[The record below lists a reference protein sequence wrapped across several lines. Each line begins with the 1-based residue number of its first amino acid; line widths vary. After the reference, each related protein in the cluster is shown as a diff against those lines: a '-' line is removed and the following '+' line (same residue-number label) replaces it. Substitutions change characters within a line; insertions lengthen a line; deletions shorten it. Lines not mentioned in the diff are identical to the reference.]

1 MSQEFRDS
9 PVRAPHWRWLRA
21 IEVDAGGDR
30 PSKILDGADGYAW
43 IRRGLRLKRHFAR
56 LNNDPRRRRALL
68 LRDADMYWAHSLW
81 LAEKQPTRWGIEARV
96 VAGETDEEIA
106 AKLGTSAETV
116 TAYVNVF
123 FDIREK
129 LHNVD
134 YMLNVVM
141 ADAVVRGLQER
152 QYDLLWKLIGY
163 HGGPH
168 ALDAAISKFIPIA
181 RPATKDDVSGFF
193 HDFAINS
200 MKYKSAIAAATVPI
214 NTHTQLPLLDSFVK
228 YVEIERTTENA
239 TKAHATIVENIGA
252 MLSAL
257 PFKVGTKLDSKP
269 LKMVPFDDGAAE
281 LKNEELMVVA
291 NGGVISTQ
299 SEIENLK
306 FPGEQ

>member
-1 MSQEFRDS
+1 M
-9 PVRAPHWRWLRA
+9 RAPHWRWLRTV
-21 IEVDAGGDR
+21 EVDSGGDR
-30 PSKILDGADGYAW
+30 PSRILDGEDGYTW
-43 IRRGLRLKRHFAR
+43 IRRALQLKRHFAR
-56 LNNDPRRRRALL
+56 LNNNTRRRRALL
-68 LRDADMYWAHSLW
+68 LRDRDLYWAHSMW

-96 VAGETDEEIA
+96 VAGESDEEIA
-106 AKLGTSAETV
+106 AKLGTSPEVV

-152 QYDLLWKLIGY
+152 QYDLLWKLMGY
-163 HGGPH
+163 HGGPY

-181 RPATKDDVSGFF
+181 RPSTKDDVSGFF

-200 MKYKSAIAAATVPI
+200 MKYKSAVAAATVPI

-239 TKAHATIVENIGA
+239 SKAHATIVENIGA

-257 PFKVGTKLDSKP
+257 PFKVGTKLDSAS
-269 LKMVPFDDGAAE
+269 LKMVPFDNGAAE
-281 LKNEELMVVA
+281 LKNEELMIVA
-291 NGGVISTQ
+291 NGGVLDTQ
-299 SEIENLK
+299 SEIEQLK

>member
-1 MSQEFRDS
+1 MELANRDN
-9 PVRAPHWRWLRA
+9 PIRAPHWRWLRA
-21 IEVDAGGDR
+21 IEVDSGGDR
-30 PSKILDGADGYAW
+30 PSRILDGEEGFAW
-43 IRRGLRLKRHFAR
+43 IRRALRLKRRFAR
-56 LNNDPRRRRALL
+56 LDSNPRNRRALL
-68 LRDADMYWAHSLW
+68 IRDRALYWAHSMW

-106 AKLGTSAETV
+106 QKLGTDAEIIS
-116 TAYVNVF
+116 AYVSVF

-129 LHNVD
+129 LANSD

-168 ALDAAISKFIPIA
+168 SLDAAINKFVPIA
-181 RPATKDDVSGFF
+181 KPATKDDVSGFF

-200 MKYKSAIAAATVPI
+200 MKYKSAVAAATVPI
-214 NTHTQLPLLDSFVK
+214 NTHTQLPLLEAFVK

-257 PFKVGTKLDSKP
+257 PFKVGTKLDSAS
-269 LKMVPFDDGAAE
+269 LKMLPFDDGAAE
-281 LKNEELMVVA
+281 LDNNELMIAASGSPLA
-291 NGGVISTQ
+291 NQ
-299 SEIENLK
+299 AEIENLK
-306 FPGEQ
+306 FPGE

>member
-1 MSQEFRDS
+1 MRL
-9 PVRAPHWRWLRA
+9 PHWRWLRT
-21 IEVDAGGDR
+21 IEVDSGGDR
-30 PSKILDGADGYAW
+30 PSRVLDGEDGYTW
-43 IRRGLRLKRHFAR
+43 IRRALQLKRHFAR
-56 LNNDPRRRRALL
+56 MNNNPRRRRALL
-68 LRDADMYWAHSLW
+68 LRDRELYWAHSMW

-96 VAGETDEEIA
+96 VAGESDEEIA
-106 AKLGTSAETV
+106 AKLGTSPEVV

-129 LHNVD
+129 LRNVD

-152 QYDLLWKLIGY
+152 QYDLLWKLMGY

-168 ALDAAISKFIPIA
+168 ALDASISKFIPIA

-200 MKYKSAIAAATVPI
+200 MKYKSAVAAATVPI

-239 TKAHATIVENIGA
+239 SKAHATIVENIGA

-257 PFKVGTKLDSKP
+257 PFKVGTKLDSAP
-269 LKMVPFDDGAAE
+269 LKMVPFDNGAAE
-281 LKNEELMVVA
+281 LKNEELMIVA
-291 NGGVISTQ
+291 NGGVLDAQ
-299 SEIENLK
+299 PEIEQLK

>member
-1 MSQEFRDS
+1 M
-9 PVRAPHWRWLRA
+9 RAPHWRWLRT
-21 IEVDAGGDR
+21 IEVDSGEDR
-30 PSKILDGADGYAW
+30 PSRVLDGEAGYTW
-43 IRRGLRLKRHFAR
+43 IRRALQLKRHFAR
-56 LNNDPRRRRALL
+56 MNNNPRRRRALL
-68 LRDADMYWAHSLW
+68 LRDRELYWAHSMW

-96 VAGETDEEIA
+96 VAGESDEEIA
-106 AKLGTSAETV
+106 AKLGTAPEVV

-152 QYDLLWKLIGY
+152 QYDLLWKLMGY

-181 RPATKDDVSGFF
+181 RPSTKDDVSGFF

-200 MKYKSAIAAATVPI
+200 MKYKSAVAAATVPI

-239 TKAHATIVENIGA
+239 SKAHATIVENIGA

-257 PFKVGTKLDSKP
+257 PFKVGTKLDSAS
-269 LKMVPFDDGAAE
+269 LKMVPFDNGAAE
-281 LKNEELMVVA
+281 LKNEELMIVA
-291 NGGVISTQ
+291 NGGVLDTQ
-299 SEIENLK
+299 SEIEQLK